1 MTLDQ
6 LRYFQAACRYNSVS
20 RAARALNISQP
31 SVSTAISKLEDEF
44 GVALFTRQNKRLMLT
59 KEGAVLLKHATALLQ
74 EAEDTAKRMRELS
87 ETKVLNLGVPPMISA
102 FILPTLYG
110 NFFSQHPGLKVN
122 IIEGDRSALMSMFE
136 ENRINM
142 AFLPHEDALES
153 GLESQLLTEMDI
165 ACCVGSDHPLAQRK
179 SVRIEELQGEKLV
192 LFQNS
197 FFHTGRILDRFRQSG
212 ITPNVLMHTAQVS
225 TVQSMVAGG
234 LAISFVFQFLPD
246 GTSNLVG
253 IPLDPPMR
261 TKVSLVWKQS
271 DYLSDDMLRL
281 IQFVKNTSG

>member
-6 LRYFQAACRYNSVS
+6 LRYFQAACQFSSIS

-59 KEGAVLLKHATALLQ
+59 KEGAVLLRHTTALLQ
-74 EAEDTAKRMRELS
+74 EADNTAKRMRELRD
-87 ETKVLNLGVPPMISA
+87 TKVLNLGVPPMISA
-102 FILPTLYG
+102 FLLPTLFG
-110 NFFSQHPGLKVN
+110 DFFRQYPYLKVN
-122 IIEGDRSALMSMFE
+122 IIEGDRSTLVNMFE
-136 ENRINM
+136 ENRIHM
-142 AFLPHEDALES
+142 AFLPHDGVLES
-153 GLESQLLTEMDI
+153 GLASQLLAEMDI
-165 ACCVGSDHPLAQRK
+165 ACCVGKEHPLAHR
-179 SVRIEELQGEKLV
+179 SCACIEDLRNEKLV

-197 FFHTGRILDRFRQSG
+197 FFHTGRILDRFHQSG

-225 TVQSMVAGG
+225 TVQSMVASG

-246 GTSNLVG
+246 GTENLVG